1 MNFKESL
8 TRTAPA
14 MLAALLAATVL
25 KYLLVDWAGASAG
38 DDAAQAPGVSG
49 AFSAVFFY
57 ALLPAVLAASLTEWL
72 RLRHVAVHAVLGIGI
87 AFFAGYAATR
97 GGASPVSAFAG
108 GALTA
113 TALVVT
119 GLLAGLTYWALSGRR
134 AGWRG
139 DQGERAARMSEE
151 AFRSASA
158 NAQSEPCRAC
168 VAGALAL
175 GLFLFTATTWVSIEL
190 FGMRDWLVTQ
200 SELQGRNALRAAG
213 HAWATFR
220 IEGSRGI
227 VKGTAPDDV
236 QKRAA
241 FETVRDALAPVTGF
255 PGVFAQIEN
264 EAVAR
269 VPISEMNQQLEDAT
283 RREGEAKAAAA
294 AAQIAA
300 QSARAAEAEA
310 KSLAE
315 LQSST
320 AQAEIKRMLEE
331 QARAAEEEIKRK
343 LDEQAQAAEAEIK
356 RRLDEQARI
365 AEEDARKMAADK
377 TADEAAP
384 GADAEAPAAAG
395 APATTDVAA
404 LDQAVVD
411 ADAAAP
417 ADDRPSPE
425 PSGTCT
431 AQDLAI
437 IESARIHFA
446 SQGFEISAAYSDEL
460 DRLAA
465 SALACTPR
473 PILVSGHASPD
484 ADSVF
489 NRALG
494 LQRAEAVRQQLIA
507 RGVPET
513 LVVAETEGTNAPI
526 DVSSN
531 AGQRALNRRTEF
543 RLLEAAEMSRDA
555 KLDPEERAAA
565 CETELVAIMSQ
576 SIIHFP
582 TASSRISADSM
593 GLIKK
598 LANAIQTCGS
608 VIVTVEGH
616 TDKIGDDTYN
626 QGLSEQRANAV
637 REALAVAG
645 ADQTRLASRG
655 FAASRPYD
663 PSETAQAFA
672 MNRRIEFKVSGKF
685 SSTSTRG
692 P

>member
-1 MNFKESL
+1 MTNTLVRSATGMVAALF
-8 TRTAPA
+8 
-14 MLAALLAATVL
+14 LAAVLKFLLIDWVGTIAGNGATEAPGLAAAFATVL
-25 KYLLVDWAGASAG
+25 V
-38 DDAAQAPGVSG
+38 
-49 AFSAVFFY
+49 Y
-57 ALLPAVLAASLTEWL
+57 ALLPAILAAALTEWL
-72 RLRHVAVHAVLGIGI
+72 RLRHAALYGLLGVAS
-87 AFFAGYAATR
+87 AFLAGYAATR
-97 GGASPVSAFAG
+97 GEPAASAAFAG

-119 GLLAGLTYWALSGRR
+119 GFLAGLAYWSLAGRR

-139 DQGERAARMSEE
+139 EQGERAHRMAGE

-158 NAQSEPCRAC
+158 NAQSEPCRSCIA
-168 VAGALAL
+168 AALAL
-175 GLFLFTATTWVSIEL
+175 GFFLFAATSWVSIEL
-190 FGMRDWLVTQ
+190 TGLRDWLVTQ
-200 SELQGRNALRAAG
+200 SEIQGRNALRTAG

-241 FETVRDALAPVTGF
+241 FETVREALASVTGF
-255 PGVFAQIEN
+255 PGVFAAIDN

-283 RREGEAKAAAA
+283 RRESEAKAAAEA
-294 AAQIAA
+294 ARIAA

-315 LQSST
+315 LQSTT

-343 LDEQAQAAEAEIK
+343 LDEQARAAEAEIK
-356 RRLDEQARI
+356 RRLDEQARF
-365 AEEDARKMAADK
+365 AEEEARKAA
-377 TADEAAP
+377 EAA
-384 GADAEAPAAAG
+384 EAAAPPEPAAA
-395 APATTDVAA
+395 APATPPAAAPTTEVAA
-404 LDQAVVD
+404 LDHGNGEPE
-411 ADAAAP
+411 AP
-417 ADDRPSPE
+417 PAADDRPSPE

-446 SQGFEISAAYSDEL
+446 SQGFEILPAYSDEL

-465 SALACTPR
+465 SALACSPR
-473 PILVSGHASPD
+473 PILVAGHASPD

-494 LQRAEAVRQQLIA
+494 LQRAEAVRLELVA

-513 LVVAETEGTNAPI
+513 QVMAETEGTSAPI
-526 DVSSN
+526 DVSN
-531 AGQRALNRRTEF
+531 NEAQRALNRRTEF

-555 KLDPEERAAA
+555 KLDPEERAAT
-565 CETELVAIMSQ
+565 CESELVGIMSQ

-582 TASSRISADSM
+582 TASSRISADSL
-593 GLIKK
+593 GLVKK
-598 LANAIQTCGS
+598 LASAIQTCGS

-637 REALAVAG
+637 REALVIAG
-645 ADQTRLASRG
+645 ADPTRLASRG